1 MQEKMQDKIQKIKKF
16 FRDNKRM
23 PSYRELAKLLDF
35 ASKNAAY
42 HLVEKLEGAGV
53 LAKDNAGKILPG
65 KLFHEF
71 RVLGLVEAG
80 FPSATEEDV
89 LDTMSLDEY
98 LVPNKGASYM
108 LKVKGYSMKD
118 AGIVDGDMVI
128 VERTTS
134 PKPGQIVIAEVDGG
148 WTMKYYRVKNGK
160 PYLEA
165 ANSAYKPIYPTED
178 LKVAAVVKVVIRKY

>member
-1 MQEKMQDKIQKIKKF
+1 
-16 FRDNKRM
+16 M
-23 PSYRELAKLLDF
+23 PSYAELAKLLDY

-42 HLVEKLEGAGV
+42 HLVEKLEEQGI

-65 KLFHEF
+65 KLFNDI
-71 RVLGLVEAG
+71 RMLGLVEAG

-128 VERTTS
+128 VERTNS

-148 WTMKYYRVKNGK
+148 WTMKYYRVKNGS

-165 ANSAYKPIYPTED
+165 ANSAYAPIFPKEN
-178 LKVAAVVKVVIRKY
+178 LKISAVVRAVVRKY